1 MRHLLIPKVR
11 TLHNANE
18 WNMFR
23 MRLKFRAQ
31 GPSPP
36 LHIHCKELVFLG
48 RCLPVRH
55 QHPHPPPQRGVL
67 AKAGGPTQRFPED
80 EFASL
85 ALALLAR
92 PWSRVVHW
100 IKKIRSGHQPWPA
113 GKSPINGSFNSK
125 IINKFNKR
133 WIFQQA
139 IV

>member
-1 MRHLLIPKVR
+1 M
-11 TLHNANE
+11 
-18 WNMFR
+18 
-23 MRLKFRAQ
+23 
-31 GPSPP
+31 SP
-36 LHIHCKELVFLG
+36 C
-48 RCLPVRH
+48 H

-100 IKKIRSGHQPWPA
+100 IKKNTVRSSAPWPA

-125 IINKFNKR
+125 IINKFNKG
-133 WIFQQA
+133 WIFMKPLFEYRRVIA
-139 IV
+139 INGGRYYPGKIL